1 MRYELIVH
9 LPGHPAISTEYADD
23 LAIARSR
30 VNTIGRQYYFEY
42 RWSKAPELA
51 APDGWAWYGSDG
63 KGEELI
69 IELAPVQYLEQMYND
84 RIEYQAAQA
93 WEYARQTQRDLAE
106 GWTPRK
112 LEVHFQAC
120 RRVHATSEWVG
131 ADEFD
136 RLYVRKHR
144 APGEGALKG

>member
-1 MRYELIVH
+1 MLYELLVH
-9 LPGHPAISTEYADD
+9 LPGQPYVGAEQYDH
-23 LAIARSR
+23 LAQAKNRVVELARHVHNS
-30 VNTIGRQYYFEY
+30 Y

-84 RIEYQAAQA
+84 RLEYQAAQA
-93 WEYARQTQRDLAE
+93 WEYALQTQRDLAE